1 MLRLIKSLVLMG
13 SVMSMALHAAEVRV
27 ICDDEDYHFKPIFT
41 QFEKE
46 TKIKVNAAYVEEGEL
61 AIRVLAAPQDFD
73 LIITQ
78 DMSVLAQLKQKGV
91 TTPMTASKMAAKVP
105 EYLKDTELH
114 YIGLAYRPRAIIYS
128 TERVKPETLTG
139 YVDLASDRFK
149 GRVCARSLD
158 HTYNITLLSAMI
170 ADEGS
175 KNARIFAEKLGAN
188 LAMKSEGNDRKQALF
203 ISQNLCDIAPF
214 NTYYYNLMRLEQ
226 ADLKDA
232 AAKTRIFFP
241 DQDSKGAYVLITGA
255 ALNKNLKNK
264 TEASALIDY
273 VLSEYSQR
281 FMAEKNYEYTVLWRG
296 LYPKNFDVLGEN
308 QKGIKNGQAKLR
320 WVDVA
325 KMAAAREEAE
335 KMLTEVKA
343 KTGK

>member
-1 MLRLIKSLVLMG
+1 MLILRNSLVLIG
-13 SVMSMALHAAEVRV
+13 LTFSIVLHAAEVRV
-27 ICDDEDYHFKPIFT
+27 ICDDEDYHFKPIFA

-61 AIRVLAAPQDFD
+61 AIRVLAAPTDFD

-78 DMSVLAQLKQKGV
+78 DMSVLAQLKQKGI
-91 TTPMTASKMAAKVP
+91 TTALAASKIVEKVP
-105 EYLKDTELH
+105 EYLKDKELH
-114 YIGLAYRPRAIIYS
+114 YVGLAYRPRAIIYS
-128 TERVKPETLTG
+128 NERIKPETLTG
-139 YVDLASDRFK
+139 YSDLASYKFK

-158 HTYNITLLSAMI
+158 HTYNITLLSAI
-170 ADEGS
+170 IVEEGE
-175 KNARIFAEKLGAN
+175 KNARIFAEKLGEN

-203 ISQNLCDIAPF
+203 ISQNRCDIAPF

-232 AAKTRIFFP
+232 AVKTRIFFP
-241 DQDSKGAYVLITGA
+241 DQDSKGAYVLVTGA
-255 ALNKNLKNK
+255 SLSKNLKNPK
-264 TEASALIDY
+264 EASLLIDY
-273 VLSEYSQR
+273 VLSDYGQR
-281 FMAEKNYEYTVLWRG
+281 FMAEKNYEYPVLWQG
-296 LYPKNFDVLGEN
+296 AYPANFDVLGEN
-308 QKGIKNGQAKLR
+308 QKGIKNGQAKLH

-335 KMLTEVKA
+335 RILTQVKT